1 MRKRILSIVLVL
13 ALCLAYMPVQVLA
26 ADLEIATVD
35 ISGNLPSF
43 CSSPYEVTYGQ
54 TITFDLHAADPSEGY
69 TISERI
75 LDNGTNE
82 VVFDTATDG
91 NSWTID
97 KAAGYYR
104 YQIVATVNDPTD
116 SFAVSITP
124 AINGTPYETSFMA
137 GNVAGEVVTPGSSFT
152 SVAYSSSFEVM
163 VDGRN
168 KTVTYNGEEQTG
180 VDYELSFGPADVPL
194 TADDIA
200 FSGPGA
206 KGTNVG
212 TYSAGLDVPQFTN
225 TNQNVT
231 GTMTVYIVGDSNL
244 VIEPVSG
251 NIVAKPTNKTISTTD
266 ALPTN
271 SYTVTGLV
279 GDDELEGTPVYSY
292 ETTGGAAVADPRE
305 EGAGTYRILLSGLSI
320 PAAIAGNYAATSVTF
335 ETGTLTV
342 EEPETSY
349 DFEQPSSGVG
359 AGKAGKNSWTWG
371 ERANLPVEVAD
382 FYKVLVENSVPA
394 GEATPAIPGGKSG
407 HSISNFLAKDN
418 TWGLPATDPAGPT
431 YKVDEALVCEDHE
444 PDYYANGDGKVDQET
459 FGKSDFYVV
468 GVGTGDTKI
477 DYPKLTTGDV
487 VSNTK
492 FNGVYITKLQKSG
505 NATYDADLAKLKS
518 DCIAS
523 FRAFEL
529 DHPEVFWLTG
539 SVKLRVLTVTI
550 SGVQTSYIFM
560 TLVDD
565 GGFTMRISE
574 YATAGA
580 IEKAITQRDT
590 AVNAILAQIP
600 ADATVRQKISNLNKW
615 FTLHNEYNRS
625 TDLNSIGFTPH
636 RALKSL
642 VGNEGA
648 NGPVCDGYS
657 RGFKVI
663 CDKLGIPVVLDTG
676 MASIGNHS
684 ELHMWMRVQVD
695 GAWYGMDCT
704 WDDPIVSGKNGKI
717 SGYENEKYMLVGDDT
732 VVDGKKFSVSHP
744 SNKTAGGTTGVLFAG
759 LTVNPKEID
768 DYLVLPFTDVR
779 LADWFFDYVK
789 AANSKNI
796 VGGMTPTT
804 YGPAGQLTHAQIMV
818 MVANLHSRQKGD
830 NFKSSPVPGDHW
842 AAAFRNYLK
851 KEGVIDDRFDAVLDK
866 PVTRG
871 EMSYYFANALTKS
884 SYKNKQTISLS
895 DITDNPYKAE
905 IERLAKANIVG
916 GFPDGTFR
924 AGELVTRSQASVFVT
939 NILDAIGK

>member
-1 MRKRILSIVLVL
+1 MRNRILSILLVL
-13 ALCLAYMPVQVLA
+13 ALCLAYMPVQVHAAEVTEITITGLTSKYRAGDLISVDLGGIYAAGNGEGAVMTDDKQLVIDGTTYYYPWDTSLTWETGSEYTLILPLA
-26 ADLEIATVD
+26 TDTDELSSNVVCTVD
-35 ISGNLPSF
+35 G
-43 CSSPYEVTYGQ
+43 ETVTLSNIGSNGATLNY
-54 TITFDLHAADPSEGY
+54 
-69 TISERI
+69 RI
-75 LDNGTNE
+75 YA
-82 VVFDTATDG
+82 ATDASAATEPTAKTG
-91 NSWTID
+91 LTYNGSNQALLNAGSTNDGTMQYKLASATEWSSTIPTAKNSGTYEILWRIQGDDSHFDYEEPTPLMVTID
-97 KAAGYYR
+97 ACTDD
-104 YQIVATVNDPTD
+104 IVATPKNQTIAVNDD
-116 SFAVSITP
+116 
-124 AINGTPYETSFMA
+124 
-137 GNVAGEVVTPGSSFT
+137 
-152 SVAYSSSFEVM
+152 
-163 VDGRN
+163 
-168 KTVTYNGEEQTG
+168 
-180 VDYELSFGPADVPL
+180 
-194 TADDIA
+194 
-200 FSGPGA
+200 
-206 KGTNVG
+206 
-212 TYSAGLDVPQFTN
+212 
-225 TNQNVT
+225 
-231 GTMTVYIVGDSNL
+231 
-244 VIEPVSG
+244 
-251 NIVAKPTNKTISTTD
+251 
-266 ALPTN
+266 LPTN
-271 SYTVTGLV
+271 SYTVTGLK
-279 GDDELEGTPVYSY
+279 GSDTLEGTAVYTY
-292 ETTGGAAVADPRE
+292 TDGTNTVADPRE
-305 EGAGTYRILLSGLSI
+305 EGPGTYQIVLSGLSI
-320 PAAIAGNYAATSVTF
+320 PTDIENNYAATSVTF

-342 EEPETSY
+342 EEEDFSY
-349 DFEQPSSGVG
+349 DFEQPSSGIG
-359 AGKAGKNSWTWG
+359 AGKTNKNAWTWG

-418 TWGLPATDPAGPT
+418 TWGLPAADPAGPT
-431 YKVDEALVCEDHE
+431 YKVDEALVCEDYE
-444 PDYYANGDGKVDQET
+444 PDYFANGDGKVDEST

-539 SVKLRVLTVTI
+539 SIKLRVLTVTI

-565 GGFTMRISE
+565 GGFSMRISE
-574 YATAGA
+574 YAAAGA
-580 IEKAITQRDT
+580 IETAIGQRDA

-600 ADATVRQKISNLNKW
+600 AEATVRQKIANLNKW

-625 TDLNSIGFTPH
+625 TDLNSIGYTPH

-676 MASIGNHS
+676 MASIGSHS

-695 GAWYGMDCT
+695 GTWYGMDCT

-759 LTVNPKEID
+759 LEVNPKEID

-789 AANSKNI
+789 AANSKKI
-796 VGGMTPTT
+796 VGGMTATT

-830 NFKSSPVPGDHW
+830 NFTSTPVSGDHW
-842 AAAFRNYLK
+842 AASFRDYLK

-871 EMSYYFANALTKS
+871 EMSYYFANTLTKS

-895 DITDNPYKAE
+895 DIADIPYKAE

-924 AGELVTRSQASVFVT
+924 ADELVTRSQASVFVS
-939 NILDAIGK
+939 NILEAIGK

>member
-13 ALCLAYMPVQVLA
+13 ALCLAYMPVQALA

-54 TITFDLHAADPSEGY
+54 TITFDLQAADPSEGY

-97 KAAGYYR
+97 NAAGYYR

-163 VDGRN
+163 VDGKN

-180 VDYELSFGPADVPL
+180 VDYELSFGPADVPI

-231 GTMTVYIVGDSNL
+231 GTMTVYIMRDSNL

-320 PAAIAGNYAATSVTF
+320 PAAIAGNYTATSVTF

-371 ERANLPVEVAD
+371 ERANLPIDVAEL
-382 FYKVLVENSVPA
+382 YLTLVDNSEE
-394 GEATPAIPGGKSG
+394 GE
-407 HSISNFLAKDN
+407 FLAEDE
-418 TWGLPATDPAGPT
+418 TWALPKTDPSGPT

-444 PDYYANGDGKVDQET
+444 PDYYAN
-459 FGKSDFYVV
+459 
-468 GVGTGDTKI
+468 
-477 DYPKLTTGDV
+477 
-487 VSNTK
+487 
-492 FNGVYITKLQKSG
+492 
-505 NATYDADLAKLKS
+505 
-518 DCIAS
+518 
-523 FRAFEL
+523 
-529 DHPEVFWLTG
+529 
-539 SVKLRVLTVTI
+539 
-550 SGVQTSYIFM
+550 
-560 TLVDD
+560 
-565 GGFTMRISE
+565 
-574 YATAGA
+574 
-580 IEKAITQRDT
+580 
-590 AVNAILAQIP
+590 
-600 ADATVRQKISNLNKW
+600 
-615 FTLHNEYNRS
+615 
-625 TDLNSIGFTPH
+625 
-636 RALKSL
+636 
-642 VGNEGA
+642 
-648 NGPVCDGYS
+648 
-657 RGFKVI
+657 
-663 CDKLGIPVVLDTG
+663 
-676 MASIGNHS
+676 
-684 ELHMWMRVQVD
+684 
-695 GAWYGMDCT
+695 
-704 WDDPIVSGKNGKI
+704 
-717 SGYENEKYMLVGDDT
+717 
-732 VVDGKKFSVSHP
+732 
-744 SNKTAGGTTGVLFAG
+744 
-759 LTVNPKEID
+759 
-768 DYLVLPFTDVR
+768 
-779 LADWFFDYVK
+779 
-789 AANSKNI
+789 
-796 VGGMTPTT
+796 
-804 YGPAGQLTHAQIMV
+804 
-818 MVANLHSRQKGD
+818 
-830 NFKSSPVPGDHW
+830 
-842 AAAFRNYLK
+842 
-851 KEGVIDDRFDAVLDK
+851 
-866 PVTRG
+866 
-871 EMSYYFANALTKS
+871 
-884 SYKNKQTISLS
+884 
-895 DITDNPYKAE
+895 
-905 IERLAKANIVG
+905 
-916 GFPDGTFR
+916 
-924 AGELVTRSQASVFVT
+924 
-939 NILDAIGK
+939 